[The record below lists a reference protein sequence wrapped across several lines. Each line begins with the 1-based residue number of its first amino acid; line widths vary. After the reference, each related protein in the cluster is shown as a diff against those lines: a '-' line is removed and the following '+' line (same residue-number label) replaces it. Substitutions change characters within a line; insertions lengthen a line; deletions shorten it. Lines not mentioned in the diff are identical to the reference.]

1 MNILVYNDKEGYLY
15 VHHDILM
22 LNMPLCLTW
31 LDYDSNNA
39 DAGLNIENEV
49 FYRKYV
55 CFYF

>member
-31 LDYDSNNA
+31 LDYGNNNA
-39 DAGLNIENEV
+39 DAGLNIEIEM
-49 FYRKYV
+49 FL
-55 CFYF
+55 